1 MKRKVIYITLTIIWM
16 IMIFIMSSMD
26 TYESNGKSKQTI
38 KKTVQKTSEIS
49 EDIGVVNS
57 KPTEKQINETVD
69 KLNFPLRK
77 CAHATE
83 YAILALL
90 IIFVLNSFWGKN
102 YTFKKIAIAVGICCI
117 YSLTDEYHQSFVA
130 GRTNQFTDCLI
141 DTLGSIIMCI
151 IYSAIKK
158 ISILKNKKWK
168 FKNTLVINQCIF
180 LY

>member
-16 IMIFIMSSMD
+16 IIIFIMSSMN

-49 EDIGVVNS
+49 EDIGVANS
-57 KPTEKQINETVD
+57 KPTEKQINETVE

-102 YTFKKIAIAVGICCI
+102 YTFKKIAIAVGICFI
-117 YSLTDEYHQSFVA
+117 Y
-130 GRTNQFTDCLI
+130 
-141 DTLGSIIMCI
+141 
-151 IYSAIKK
+151 
-158 ISILKNKKWK
+158 
-168 FKNTLVINQCIF
+168 
-180 LY
+180 

>member
-16 IMIFIMSSMD
+16 IIIFIMSSMN

-38 KKTVQKTSEIS
+38 T

-57 KPTEKQINETVD
+57 KPTEKQINETVE

-151 IYSAIKK
+151 IYSAIN
-158 ISILKNKKWK
+158 ILKNKKIPDK
-168 FKNTLVINQCIF
+168 I
-180 LY
+180 

>member
-16 IMIFIMSSMD
+16 IIIFIMSSMD

-57 KPTEKQINETVD
+57 KPTEKQINETVE

-102 YTFKKIAIAVGICCI
+102 YTFKKIAIVVGICCI

-158 ISILKNKKWK
+158 ISILKNKKITDK
-168 FKNTLVINQCIF
+168 I
-180 LY
+180 

>member
-16 IMIFIMSSMD
+16 IIIFIMSSMD

-90 IIFVLNSFWGKN
+90 IIFVLNSFWGKS
-102 YTFKKIAIAVGICCI
+102 YSLKKVCIAIGFCFL
-117 YSLTDEYHQSFVA
+117 YSLTDEYHQLFVS
-130 GRTNQFTDCLI
+130 GRTSQFTDCLI
-141 DTLGSIIMCI
+141 DTLGSIITCCI
-151 IYSAIKK
+151 YTIIKK
-158 ISILKNKKWK
+158 SRK
-168 FKNTLVINQCIF
+168 TLPNDSKV
-180 LY
+180 

>member
-1 MKRKVIYITLTIIWM
+1 MYNCYHISKINPKNQKNTLFISHSYSKINKNEKEVHMKRKVIYITLTIIWM
-16 IMIFIMSSMD
+16 IIIFIMSSMN

-57 KPTEKQINETVD
+57 KPTEKQINETVE

-102 YTFKKIAIAVGICCI
+102 CNSSRNLLYI
-117 YSLTDEYHQSFVA
+117 
-130 GRTNQFTDCLI
+130 LI
-141 DTLGSIIMCI
+141 
-151 IYSAIKK
+151 
-158 ISILKNKKWK
+158 N
-168 FKNTLVINQCIF
+168 
-180 LY
+180 